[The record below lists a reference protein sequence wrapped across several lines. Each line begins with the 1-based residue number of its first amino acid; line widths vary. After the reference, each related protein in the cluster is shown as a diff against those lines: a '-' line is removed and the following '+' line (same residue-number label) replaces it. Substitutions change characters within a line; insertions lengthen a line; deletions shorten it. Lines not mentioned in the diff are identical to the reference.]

1 MGAFFGA
8 KLAAQARLHAR
19 QVKAMELLAAHVLP
33 VPERSNRRWRWPE
46 RPARSQRSAPLRQ
59 SLGEVECGRG

>member
-19 QVKAMELLAAHVLP
+19 QVKAMELIAAHMLP
-33 VPERSNRRWRWPE
+33 VVNGWDQAAF
-46 RPARSQRSAPLRQ
+46 ARALEPQVAMA
-59 SLGEVECGRG
+59 